1 MFTQQK
7 THTKHPT
14 WPHFHTYTTHHE
26 VVFTVWTC
34 VRTIIIIIM
43 ILELILHTGLS
54 LCFPYK
60 QIRFS
65 ILSHFLYAGW
75 YVTWQYGVFF
85 PFLKAQFLC
94 NLWLM
99 EPRLCVRVCV
109 CVFNIQNH
117 ASVHAP
123 LERSVSLTD
132 WWKAGRVS
140 PARSSFSPYLY
151 HTHTCTHTLL
161 LLQVTLSRRFIASA
175 VSHTHTHTVVL
186 PLGRCSEETGLMM
199 HVTK

>member
-14 WPHFHTYTTHHE
+14 WPHLHTYTTHHE

-99 EPRLCVRVCV
+99 EPRLCVCV
-109 CVFNIQNH
+109 CVFSIFRTMPLSTLHWSAQSLWRTGEKQGG
-117 ASVHAP
+117 SVPPGAHLVPISTTHTRA
-123 LERSVSLTD
+123 
-132 WWKAGRVS
+132 
-140 PARSSFSPYLY
+140 
-151 HTHTCTHTLL
+151 HTHSCCCKSLFLGGSL
-161 LLQVTLSRRFIASA
+161 LLQFHTD
-175 VSHTHTHTVVL
+175 THT
-186 PLGRCSEETGLMM
+186 PLCY
-199 HVTK
+199 H